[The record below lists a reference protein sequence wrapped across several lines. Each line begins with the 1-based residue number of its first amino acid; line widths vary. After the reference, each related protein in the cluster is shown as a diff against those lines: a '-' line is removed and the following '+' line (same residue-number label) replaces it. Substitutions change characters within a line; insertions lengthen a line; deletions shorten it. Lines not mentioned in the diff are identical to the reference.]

1 MSVAICLPVLWL
13 LCDDPTRGLI
23 ILYPSL
29 DSLRN
34 EPVSQN
40 LPLLCSSSCLQSSLP
55 SPSLP
60 LSYWYTSEA
69 EDSEQCV
76 CVVQKSVLYFLPKSS
91 AFYCLVFLGLD
102 IKSSSLYSM
111 SLWLS
116 KSHRYHVRLA
126 LSSYYKF
133 PSQPPPPHTF
143 CPYKP

>member
-76 CVVQKSVLYFLPKSS
+76 CVVQKSVLDFS
-91 AFYCLVFLGLD
+91 AGFSLKVQHFIVLSFSVWILKVNLYTVCLSG
-102 IKSSSLYSM
+102 SLKATGIM
-111 SLWLS
+111 
-116 KSHRYHVRLA
+116 
-126 LSSYYKF
+126 
-133 PSQPPPPHTF
+133 
-143 CPYKP
+143 